1 MHRKDK
7 IHVGAQFTIVF
18 ILLFTDANHAKNI
31 SGKSKTSPTLQEN
44 RYIMIFFNIWS
55 RSLWFL
61 FGKVSTIGCEN
72 NCTELTVFFNRSIT
86 HLLVFLIVKC
96 TCNTRIN
103 NIAILT
109 NFSISYLALTIWI
122 LYMVSS
128 DDWENQ
134 LTVSE

>member
-1 MHRKDK
+1 MLVHSLQLYSYFCLQMLTMLR
-7 IHVGAQFTIVF
+7 
-18 ILLFTDANHAKNI
+18 ILVVRVKQVQRC
-31 SGKSKTSPTLQEN
+31 KKTALSWYSLTFGLVLYDFCLE
-44 RYIMIFFNIWS
+44 RYRLS
-55 RSLWFL
+55 AARLH
-61 FGKVSTIGCEN
+61 
-72 NCTELTVFFNRSIT
+72 CTELTVFFNRSIT

-96 TCNTRIN
+96 TCNTKIN